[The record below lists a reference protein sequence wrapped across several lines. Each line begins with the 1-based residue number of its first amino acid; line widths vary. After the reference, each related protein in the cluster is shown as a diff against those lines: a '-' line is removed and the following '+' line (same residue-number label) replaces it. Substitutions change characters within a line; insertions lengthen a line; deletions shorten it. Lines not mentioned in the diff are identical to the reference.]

1 MVLRPADLGNRIPRR
16 PVARLSRK
24 FVCLFACLAG
34 TPVPKNGRGN
44 MKPPARGRGE
54 RWESPK
60 LVLLLIGALF
70 LFQGPTPAKVKEVRR
85 VLILNVFGPLSSPG
99 VAVMDEAI
107 VAALQES
114 PYQIELYSE
123 DLEATL
129 FPDEATQRQFREWYI
144 RKYRDRKPDLIIA
157 VGLEPIRFMI
167 ESHESFFPN
176 IPIVFC
182 GSTEEML
189 DELKLD
195 SHFTG
200 VWAVAQPE
208 ETLKA
213 ALALQPGTKH
223 VVVVGGVGVY
233 DRYLEA
239 IARESFRKY
248 ESRLEFT
255 YLTDLGMPTLVER
268 LKHLPEHTI
277 VYHTS
282 IMQDA
287 DGTRFIDAS
296 QSVPMIANAARAPVF
311 IVDDV
316 DLGKGTVGGS
326 LVSFAAIGQL
336 VAEMTVR
343 ILNGEKPQDIPI
355 VKSGNVYTFDWR
367 ALRRWGLKESR
378 LPPGSVVL
386 NRQPT
391 VWELYWRYIVGG
403 IVLLLFQTLLII
415 GLVRQRARRRT
426 AESTLVET
434 YDRLRMAVEAGKCI
448 GWDWDVKTGRDRWF
462 GDLQTMFGIRSDS
475 HHGHIEDF
483 RRRIHSEDQ
492 ELVWKAV

>member
-1 MVLRPADLGNRIPRR
+1 M
-16 PVARLSRK
+16 S
-24 FVCLFACLAG
+24 
-34 TPVPKNGRGN
+34 
-44 MKPPARGRGE
+44 
-54 RWESPK
+54 
-60 LVLLLIGALF
+60 LVLVLTAGCLLP
-70 LFQGPTPAKVKEVRR
+70 QPAASVPVKQVRR
-85 VLILNVFGPLSSPG
+85 VLILNVMGPLSSPG
-99 VAVMDEAI
+99 VALMDEAI
-107 VAALQES
+107 VADLQES

-129 FPDEATQRQFREWYI
+129 FPDEAAQRQFREWYI
-144 RKYRDRKPDLIIA
+144 RKYRDRKPDVIIA
-157 VGLEPIRFMI
+157 VGLEPLRFMV
-167 ESHESFFPN
+167 ESHEPFFSN

-189 DELKLD
+189 GELKLD

-213 ALALQPGTKH
+213 ALVLQPGTKH
-223 VVVVGGVGVY
+223 VFVTGGVGVY

-255 YLTDLGMPTLVER
+255 YLTDLGMPALIER
-268 LKHLPEHTI
+268 LKHLPDHTI

-287 DGTRFIDAS
+287 EGTRFIDAS
-296 QSVPMIANAARAPVF
+296 QSVPIIASAARAPVF
-311 IVDDV
+311 VVDDV

-336 VAEMTVR
+336 VAQMAVR
-343 ILNGEKPQDIPI
+343 VLNGEKPQDIPI
-355 VKSGNVYTFDWR
+355 VKSANVYMFDWR
-367 ALRRWGLKESR
+367 ALQRWGLKESH

-391 VWELYWRYIVGG
+391 VWELYRRYIIGS
-403 IVLLLFQTLLII
+403 IVLLLFQTLLIF
-415 GLVRQRARRRT
+415 GLVRQRARRRIT
-426 AESTLVET
+426 ESELRIT
-434 YDRLRMAVEAGKCI
+434 YDRLRLAVEAGKC
-448 GWDWDVKTGRDRWF
+448 WDGTGTSRPDATVGSAICRPF
-462 GDLQTMFGIRSDS
+462 
-475 HHGHIEDF
+475 
-483 RRRIHSEDQ
+483 SESSRTPILD
-492 ELVWKAV
+492 A